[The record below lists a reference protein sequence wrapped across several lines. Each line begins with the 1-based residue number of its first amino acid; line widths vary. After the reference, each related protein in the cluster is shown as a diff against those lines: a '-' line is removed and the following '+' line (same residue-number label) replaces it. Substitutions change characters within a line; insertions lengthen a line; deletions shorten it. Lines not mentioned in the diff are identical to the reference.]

1 MKKIITLS
9 LSLVF
14 SLSIYGQNLLTLI
27 TYENWSGGT
36 WVNYSEQTNT
46 YDGSGYLTNQLD
58 QLWDGSSSSWNN
70 NEQFSYTNNGNGTVQ
85 QNIKQ
90 SWNPS
95 SGTWMNSERLSYTH
109 NGSNQVL
116 TLTYENWSGGAW
128 VNYVKSTNSYD
139 GSGYLTNNVFQL
151 WDSSSSSWKNSSQ
164 TNYTNNVNG
173 TTQQLIQQSWLP
185 TGAWSNSIRTIY
197 TYNGSNQ
204 VLAMTTEFWSGGA
217 WINYLKSTNSYD
229 ASGYLTNNL
238 VQLWDSS
245 SSSWENSN
253 QTNYTNNVNGTTQQ
267 LIQQSWLPTGAWSN
281 SQRATFTYTNST
293 GIHESNEIPF
303 HFFPN
308 PTSGILNIA
317 LTSLSEYEVFN
328 INGQRVAQGKTE
340 GQIDITNLP
349 TGSYQIII
357 TNDDGRSTQTIQKI

>member
-14 SLSIYGQNLLTLI
+14 SLSIYGQNLLTL

-245 SSSWENSN
+245 SSSWENKRKAFAKVTYKTIDSN
-253 QTNYTNNVNGTTQQ
+253 
-267 LIQQSWLPTGAWSN
+267 LEEL
-281 SQRATFTYTNST
+281 
-293 GIHESNEIPF
+293 
-303 HFFPN
+303 
-308 PTSGILNIA
+308 LMC
-317 LTSLSEYEVFN
+317 
-328 INGQRVAQGKTE
+328 INR
-340 GQIDITNLP
+340 
-349 TGSYQIII
+349 
-357 TNDDGRSTQTIQKI
+357 

>member
-14 SLSIYGQNLLTLI
+14 SLSIYGQNLLTL

-116 TLTYENWSGGAW
+116 TLTYESWSGGAW

-151 WDSSSSSWKNSSQ
+151 WDSSSSSWKNSS
-164 TNYTNNVNG
+164 
-173 TTQQLIQQSWLP
+173 
-185 TGAWSNSIRTIY
+185 
-197 TYNGSNQ
+197 
-204 VLAMTTEFWSGGA
+204 
-217 WINYLKSTNSYD
+217 
-229 ASGYLTNNL
+229 
-238 VQLWDSS
+238 
-245 SSSWENSN
+245 

-357 TNDDGRSTQTIQKI
+357 TNDDGRSTHTIQKI

>member
-14 SLSIYGQNLLTLI
+14 SLSIYGQNLLTL

-116 TLTYENWSGGAW
+116 TLTYESWSGGAW

-139 GSGYLTNNVFQL
+139 G
-151 WDSSSSSWKNSSQ
+151 
-164 TNYTNNVNG
+164 
-173 TTQQLIQQSWLP
+173 
-185 TGAWSNSIRTIY
+185 
-197 TYNGSNQ
+197 
-204 VLAMTTEFWSGGA
+204 
-217 WINYLKSTNSYD
+217 
-229 ASGYLTNNL
+229 SGYLTNNL

-253 QTNYTNNVNGTTQQ
+253 QTNYTKNVNGTTQQ

-357 TNDDGRSTQTIQKI
+357 TNDDGRSTHTIQKI

>member
-14 SLSIYGQNLLTLI
+14 SLSIYGQNLLTL
-27 TYENWSGGT
+27 TYENWSGGA

-46 YDGSGYLTNQLD
+46 YDGSGYLTNQLV

-95 SGTWMNSERLSYTH
+95 SSTWMNSERLSYTH

-128 VNYVKSTNSYD
+128 INYLKSTNSYD

-164 TNYTNNVNG
+164 TNY
-173 TTQQLIQQSWLP
+173 
-185 TGAWSNSIRTIY
+185 
-197 TYNGSNQ
+197 
-204 VLAMTTEFWSGGA
+204 M
-217 WINYLKSTNSYD
+217 
-229 ASGYLTNNL
+229 
-238 VQLWDSS
+238 
-245 SSSWENSN
+245 
-253 QTNYTNNVNGTTQQ
+253 NNVNGTTQQ

-281 SQRATFTYTNST
+281 SQRATFTYANST

-308 PTSGILNIA
+308 PTSGILNIV

-328 INGQRVAQGKTE
+328 INGQRVAQGKTQ

-349 TGSYQIII
+349 TGSYQIFI